1 MDFITILLFLS
12 ILSLNYYLYKR
23 KYLTKS
29 LYIISNI
36 FLIVYFMLSI
46 LIYYN
51 NISDGFEHGII
62 FGDILGN
69 HFCDE
74 YRYYMDSNILLNH
87 LKNGDFFTWLTGNL
101 PDYEYIDPNGHP
113 GFGNYNIFV
122 IILTFLKLLG
132 ITNTL
137 SLITIKLALYI
148 PTSIFIYKIAKM
160 YLSDKLSLLAVIIF
174 SLLPGYSLINS
185 LLMRDSIIIILTLIL
200 TYYVLQKRYNIFVI
214 IPIAILLLFFR
225 SYMLPII
232 IMTTAF
238 CYKNAK
244 TILSKNDFLYLLFII
259 LLIIFF
265 SRFNFNTE
273 QMRMLQER
281 FADMFGNNIF
291 SSFIVCIYTVIH
303 IFYDPLLI
311 NFLTSGVLYIQ
322 IFSLGNIIA
331 NISSILFIPS
341 YFYSIIKY
349 KNERIIYLLK
359 YTFYYSFIT
368 GILVLSK
375 DGYIINRIAL
385 QWLPLYIIIILLPFN
400 KELNKK

>member
-12 ILSLNYYLYKR
+12 ILLLNYYLYKR
-23 KYLTKS
+23 KYSTKS

-51 NISDGFEHGII
+51 NLSNGFEHGII
-62 FGDILGN
+62 FGDILEN

-87 LKNGDFFTWLTGNL
+87 FKNGDFFTWISGNL

-122 IILTFLKLLG
+122 IIITFFKLLG

-137 SLITIKLALYI
+137 SLITIKLAIYI

-160 YLSDKLSLLAVIIF
+160 YLSDTLSLLAVIIF
-174 SLLPGYSLINS
+174 SILPGYALINS
-185 LLMRDSIIIILTLIL
+185 LLMRDSIIILLTLIL
-200 TYYVLQKRYNIFVI
+200 TYYVLQKRYNVFVI

-232 IMTTAF
+232 IITAAF
-238 CYKNAK
+238 CYNNLKSL
-244 TILSKNDFLYLLFII
+244 LSKNDLLYLLII
-259 LLIIFF
+259 VLLIIFF
-265 SRFNFNTE
+265 SKFNFNTD

-281 FADMFGNNIF
+281 FADMFGNSIF
-291 SSFIVCIYTVIH
+291 SSVIVCIYTVIH

-311 NFLTSGVLYIQ
+311 NFLTSGVLYLQ
-322 IFSLGNIIA
+322 LFSLGNIIA

-341 YFYSIIKY
+341 YFYSILKY
-349 KNERIIYLLK
+349 KDEKIIYLLK
-359 YTFYYSFIT
+359 FTFYYSFIT

-385 QWLPLYIIIILLPFN
+385 QWLPLYIIILLLPFN
-400 KELNKK
+400 KKLNKK